1 MEATVLLGFSPLLF
15 YASKGDYDHVEEM
28 YGNWQSCSRVA
39 LSVWNWSIYIPHL
52 RYLKWDR
59 HTIPVALNHLS
70 NCWLFSSLFHSVR
83 VWLQNFLFRVWLAYF
98 TTLNTAILFY
108 SVSIKHD
115 CLWWE
120 TFFGTVL
127 RAKVWAYTPLQN
139 DLRLLMKTISIEMR
153 RLKSKLSLDKMQ
165 GRMDKC

>member
-1 MEATVLLGFSPLLF
+1 MSLRVAWFCSWWSDVETTVLLGFSPLLF

-39 LSVWNWSIYIPHL
+39 LSVWNSSVYIPHL

-83 VWLQNFLFRVWLAYF
+83 LWLQNFLFRVWLAYF
-98 TTLNTAILFY
+98 TTLDTAFLLRFYKTRLF
-108 SVSIKHD
+108 VVRKP
-115 CLWWE
+115 
-120 TFFGTVL
+120 FFGQCCGQKYGHSHL
-127 RAKVWAYTPLQN
+127 C
-139 DLRLLMKTISIEMR
+139 
-153 RLKSKLSLDKMQ
+153 
-165 GRMDKC
+165 RMIWGF